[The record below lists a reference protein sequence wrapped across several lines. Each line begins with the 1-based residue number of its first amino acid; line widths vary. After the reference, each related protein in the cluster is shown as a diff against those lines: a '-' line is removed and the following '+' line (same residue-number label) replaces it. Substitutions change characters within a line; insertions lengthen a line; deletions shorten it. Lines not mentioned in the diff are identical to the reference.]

1 MNTPAGMYGHYTWKY
16 MIVCMQVYAFVYHE
30 NIKMQSSFEKVY
42 AKSKP
47 QFNENY
53 KQVTDAHVVIK
64 ILINNFMAIIFRL
77 RL

>member
-1 MNTPAGMYGHYTWKY
+1 
-16 MIVCMQVYAFVYHE
+16 MQVYAFVYHE
-30 NIKMQSSFEKVY
+30 NIKMQSSFEKIY
-42 AKSKP
+42 ALSKP

-77 RL
+77 QS